1 MIPKSRN
8 KSENCGGGLRELDK
22 TCLVKKKSYIACPS
36 CLHKT
41 VWWRW
46 QQPGKEK
53 VLIIRNF
60 WDVFSTFVFNIQRM
74 GSASIS
80 PIELLEHESSEETS
94 TWVQIKWAVKNHT
107 GISSRTSQQVHHQEN
122 YTLSLESSSSSPLLF
137 LLVWPQ
143 LFPMTTFLWGVVTAC
158 IFIIAYK

>member
-22 TCLVKKKSYIACPS
+22 PCLGKKVIY

-41 VWWRW
+41 VRWRW

-53 VLIIRNF
+53 GLIRNF
-60 WDVFSTFVFNIQRM
+60 WYVFSTFFFNIEKM
-74 GSASIS
+74 GSASIF
-80 PIELLEHESSEETS
+80 PIELPEHKSSEETS
-94 TWVQIKWAVKNHT
+94 TWVQIKWAVKNHA

-122 YTLSLESSSSSPLLF
+122 YTLSLESSSSSPLHF

-143 LFPMTTFLWGVVTAC
+143 LFPMTTFLWGAVTAC